1 MSNKMMKVFDDIP
14 GFINVEDESPFSK
27 GIRSPSPS
35 VNFIFGNTHLIPEGA
50 SAIFYGP
57 SKSGKS
63 LLANFC
69 VGQLHSDDPDAIAI
83 KFETELREKFQMTP
97 RSMKMF
103 GIDPERYRCRM
114 TNKPNEIFD
123 FIEKDIPLLVE
134 KGMKIKLLV
143 LDSVTD
149 ILGRRSMNAKSV
161 DVQQMG
167 DEAATIQNGL
177 KRIKD
182 VLRRYN
188 ISMIMVAQERAE
200 MDPVEQMRHKK
211 TKMAGANYLRH
222 FSEYFVYVAP
232 NESADGRVDL
242 LKHDLNVPT
251 GTDDMVKNETLAH
264 RIKVQMKAS
273 SVGIAKRVG
282 EFTFHRFKGI
292 INTHEEVFRLGCAR
306 GIFVRPNNTS
316 YILQNWPE
324 EGKETK
330 WVGKPDCLHALE
342 QDETLKEA
350 VITRVR
356 ARDVELFTSGTE
368 DQAFIAA
375 ESGVTDEV
383 SDDES
388 SD

>member
-1 MSNKMMKVFDDIP
+1 MSKKLMKVFDEIP
-14 GFINVEDESPFSK
+14 GFINVEDESPYLR

-69 VGQLHSDDPDAIAI
+69 VGQLHRDDPEAIAI

-103 GIDPERYRCRM
+103 GIDSDRYRCRM

-123 FIEKDIPLLVE
+123 FIEKDIPALVQ

-222 FSEYFVYVAP
+222 FSEYFVYIAP
-232 NESADGRVDL
+232 NEAAEGKVTL
-242 LKHDLNVPT
+242 LGEKLDAPS
-251 GTDDMVKNETLAH
+251 GTDDMVKNESVSH
-264 RIKVQMKAS
+264 KIKVQMKAS

-292 INTHEEVFRLGCAR
+292 VNTHEEVFRLGCAR
-306 GIFVRPNNTS
+306 QIFARPNLRTYVLS
-316 YILQNWPE
+316 NWPE
-324 EGKETK
+324 EGKQTQWTSKEE
-330 WVGKPDCLHALE
+330 CLTALE
-342 QDETLKEA
+342 QNDVIRDE
-350 VITRVR
+350 VVSRVKS
-356 ARDVELFTSGTE
+356 RDIEMFTNGTE

-375 ESGVTDEV
+375 DSGIDETEESED
-383 SDDES
+383 
-388 SD
+388 